1 MSSSYFCS
9 RPERGP
15 PAGGQEA
22 PAMTILEKEM
32 YRPVRNAKLFA
43 GCTVVCEVRIADWSL
58 STKRI
63 DMVAI
68 KSRRMNAIELK
79 VRDWRG
85 ALRQAYSNL
94 YTADY
99 SYAALWHEAAA
110 RVDCAIFRAHGI
122 GVLRVKRR
130 GCEVMIAPKKSPHVI
145 PELRAYALEYC
156 RKEGAR

>member
-1 MSSSYFCS
+1 
-9 RPERGP
+9 
-15 PAGGQEA
+15 
-22 PAMTILEKEM
+22 MTILEREM
-32 YRPVRNAKLFA
+32 YRPVRNAERFA
-43 GCTVVCEVRIADWSL
+43 GCTVVPEVRIADWSL

-68 KSRRMNAIELK
+68 RNRWMHAIELK

-99 SYAALWHEAAA
+99 SYVALWHETAA
-110 RVDCAIFRAHGI
+110 RVEHGVFRAHGI
-122 GVLRVKRR
+122 GLLRVKKR
-130 GCEVMIAPKKSPHVI
+130 GCELVIAPKWSPHVI
-145 PELRAYALEYC
+145 PELRAYVLEYC